1 MHSPLFLMSR
11 YKNSKKELG
20 IETNFK
26 EDIVNEIINS
36 IEILE
41 KVKDEIDNSED
52 KDKKLSYFPD
62 ENEDSLSTI
71 NGELIIRWNSK

>member
-1 MHSPLFLMSR
+1 MSR

-71 NGELIIRWNSK
+71 NGELIIR